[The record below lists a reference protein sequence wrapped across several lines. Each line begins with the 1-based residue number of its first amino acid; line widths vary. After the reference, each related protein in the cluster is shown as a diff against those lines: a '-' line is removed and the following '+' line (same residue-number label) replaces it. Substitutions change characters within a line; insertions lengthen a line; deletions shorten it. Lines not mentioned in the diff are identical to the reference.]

1 MGAREQDR
9 RHFLIL
15 WPFPWT
21 LQPRVPTC
29 GELLNV
35 DYLCTLECRHEGGV
49 GTRTHLNKSV
59 KIDFQPK
66 SKNAV
71 HRGGINQVLR
81 KLVGRKLMCWLLWSI
96 KTKLSLSDLC
106 CVSLNVTRRGQH
118 VLRKR
123 RRIWANSFPITP
135 RGLFSSHPIPFS
147 VSASLSCLS
156 VSHENKLVTMATYR
170 FSPIHGLHPQS
181 TVFFRQSLHGD
192 HSRPSHTSNNR
203 KGT

>member
-9 RHFLIL
+9 QHFLIL

-29 GELLNV
+29 GELLNM

-106 CVSLNVTRRGQH
+106 GVSLNVTRRGQH

-135 RGLFSSHPIPFS
+135 RGLFSSHPLFFS
-147 VSASLSCLS
+147 LLFCLGLTLLFVCVTWEQTGNHGNLPVLSHPWPPSTIYGLLPTEPAWWSLPAFA
-156 VSHENKLVTMATYR
+156 HK
-170 FSPIHGLHPQS
+170 Q
-181 TVFFRQSLHGD
+181 
-192 HSRPSHTSNNR
+192 
-203 KGT
+203 